1 VTADVRVGIVSWN
14 TARWLERCLAALP
27 AALDGVDAEVVVI
40 DNASDDDSAA
50 VAQRFDVELQRSPSN
65 VGYARA
71 MNRALAGTDSPALLA
86 LNPDTEPGPGSLA
99 RLVALLDADPTA
111 GVAVPAL
118 VHADGSPQH
127 SVYRFPSL
135 GLAAVV
141 NLLPAAAL
149 HGELGRRW
157 CLETAPA
164 PATRQPVDWAIGA
177 VHCIRRVAVDDPAA
191 YREHWFMYVEDLDL
205 CWRLHR
211 QGWTTVYEPAIEVV
225 HGGNAA
231 GAQAWGDDRTRR
243 WLDATYDWYRR
254 ERGPARTRGYAAL
267 NLVGASA
274 HSAGQAVAS
283 LMGGPRRAER
293 RRWARD
299 LAAAVPV
306 HGAALVRAGG
316 ASVRPG
322 PEGGELGR

>member
-1 VTADVRVGIVSWN
+1 
-14 TARWLERCLAALP
+14 
-27 AALDGVDAEVVVI
+27 
-40 DNASDDDSAA
+40 
-50 VAQRFDVELQRSPSN
+50 
-65 VGYARA
+65 
-71 MNRALAGTDSPALLA
+71 MNRALADTDAPALLA

-99 RLVALLDADPTA
+99 RLVALLDAEPTA
-111 GVAVPAL
+111 GVVVPAL
-118 VHADGSPQH
+118 VNEDGSPQH

-135 GLAAVV
+135 ALASVV

-177 VHCIRRVAVDDPAA
+177 VHGIRRAA
-191 YREHWFMYVEDLDL
+191 LEGLAPYREHWFMYVEDLDL

-211 QGWTTVYEPAIEVV
+211 NGWTTVYEPAIEVV

-231 GAQAWGDDRTRR
+231 GAQAWGGDRTRR

-254 ERGPARTRGYAAL
+254 EQGPARTRTYAAL
-267 NLVGASA
+267 NLIGASA
-274 HSAGQAVAS
+274 HSAGQAAAS
-283 LMGGPRRAER
+283 LAGGPRKAER

-306 HGAALVRAGG
+306 HGGAFVRAG
-316 ASVRPG
+316 RPSAGSG
-322 PEGGELGR
+322 PESSELGR